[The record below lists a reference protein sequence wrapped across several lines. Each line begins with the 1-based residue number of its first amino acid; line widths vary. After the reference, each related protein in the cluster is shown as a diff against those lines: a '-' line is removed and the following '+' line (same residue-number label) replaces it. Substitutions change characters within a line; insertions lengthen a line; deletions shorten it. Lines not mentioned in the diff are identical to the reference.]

1 MVQYSYS
8 NATQMYQGWRRA
20 HFRCHHALKNWNK
33 KNCSHSTLEVKVRRR
48 TGCFG
53 LTCISERGGCA
64 VETDTYGMLLDRQ
77 KMKITHSK
85 TMYRSNTSKGH
96 FSTPVHCLTELP
108 LAIRTPRPNT
118 SHTLIS
124 AANPDPLQHTCVY
137 INYTQNSDSYI
148 KSYINTYMF
157 LSFLFVFVLRGH
169 ALPSGWRSGR
179 KEPLALPH
187 AQRRTEN
194 PRSVTEKGALVVTRA
209 RAPVRARLFWS
220 PRWMRD
226 ECGRAETGCSEKFR
240 YVKICAEE
248 GMDTNSLRM
257 FLAISI
263 LFCAIIRAFWMSWWE

>member
-1 MVQYSYS
+1 MFTQYPGGQGQVENGLLWADRYLW
-8 NATQMYQGWRRA
+8 NGRLRCGDRHVRHATRQTENENY
-20 HFRCHHALKNWNK
+20 
-33 KNCSHSTLEVKVRRR
+33 TLENK
-48 TGCFG
+48 
-53 LTCISERGGCA
+53 
-64 VETDTYGMLLDRQ
+64 
-77 KMKITHSK
+77 
-85 TMYRSNTSKGH
+85 MYRSNTSKGH
-96 FSTPVHCLTELP
+96 FSTPVLP

-118 SHTLIS
+118 SHAQIS
-124 AANPDPLQHTCVY
+124 AANPDPLQNTCVY
-137 INYTQNSDSYI
+137 INYTQYSDLYI
-148 KSYINTYMF
+148 KSYINTYIF
-157 LSFLFVFVLRGH
+157 LSFLFIFVL
-169 ALPSGWRSGR
+169 LSQLSGWRSGR
-179 KEPLALPH
+179 KEPFALPH

-240 YVKICAEE
+240 YVKICAVE